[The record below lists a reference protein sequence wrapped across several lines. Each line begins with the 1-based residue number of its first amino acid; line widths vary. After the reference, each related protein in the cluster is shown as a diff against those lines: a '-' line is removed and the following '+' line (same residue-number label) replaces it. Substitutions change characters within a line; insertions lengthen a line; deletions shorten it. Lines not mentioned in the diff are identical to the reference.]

1 MRVLGIDPG
10 SRRTGWAIVE
20 RQGHRFLVVASGVVQ
35 TDPDD
40 PMPTR
45 LREIHEG
52 LCAVI
57 LAHAPD
63 AAALEEI
70 FAHKSAASA
79 LVLGQA
85 RGVAML
91 AVAALPLH
99 TYNASSIKKT
109 VTGNGA
115 ADKAQVGRMV
125 AVLCGE
131 SPRVADEADAIAIA
145 ITHHNHASMPASKP
159 AKRSRG
165 RDTWTEIARRAGAIP

>member
-10 SRRTGWAIVE
+10 SRRTGWAIVD
-20 RQGHRFLVVASGVVQ
+20 RQGSRFVVVASGVIQ
-35 TDPDD
+35 TDPGD

-45 LREIHEG
+45 LREIHERLRG
-52 LCAVI
+52 VI
-57 LAHAPD
+57 VEHAPT

-91 AVAALPLH
+91 AVSSLPLQ
-99 TYNASSIKKT
+99 TYNANTIKKT
-109 VTGNGA
+109 VTGSGT

-125 AVLCGE
+125 AVLCGVDA
-131 SPRVADEADAIAIA
+131 RVADEADAIAIA
-145 ITHHNHASMPASKP
+145 VTHHNHGASPAP
-159 AKRSRG
+159 TRRTSR
-165 RDTWTEIARRAGAIP
+165 RDMWTEIARRAGAIP

>member
-10 SRRTGWAIVE
+10 SRRTGWAIVQ
-20 RQGHRFLVVASGVVQ
+20 RAGHRFEVLASGVIT
-35 TDPDD
+35 TDAED

-45 LREIHEG
+45 LRAIHEG
-52 LCAVI
+52 LREIVH
-57 LAHAPD
+57 LHRPD

-91 AVAALPLH
+91 AVANLPLH
-99 TYNASSIKKT
+99 TYNANTIKKT

-131 SPRVADEADAIAIA
+131 AARRADEADAIAIA
-145 ITHHNHASMPASKP
+145 VTHHNHAALPASKP
-159 AKRSRG
+159 ARRSRG
-165 RDTWTEIARRAGAIP
+165 RDMWTEIARRAGAIP

>member
-20 RQGHRFLVVASGVVQ
+20 RQANRFVVVASGVIL

-45 LREIHEG
+45 LRVIHEG
-52 LCAVI
+52 LRDVV
-57 LAHAPD
+57 LAHGPC

-91 AVAALPLH
+91 AVAALPLS

-125 AVLCGE
+125 TVLCGE

-145 ITHHNHASMPASKP
+145 ITHHNHALVPAARST
-159 AKRSRG
+159 KRPRG
-165 RDTWTEIARRAGAIP
+165 RDMWTEIARRAGAIP